1 MIKFPCTYIRIYNIF
16 FILVQI
22 RLKSLQNIQKI
33 TKTMQMV
40 SAAKYSRAD
49 RELKPARVYG
59 TGAKGLFKLTKTSF
73 ELLSLFVFFLH

>member
-1 MIKFPCTYIRIYNIF
+1 MNCF
-16 FILVQI
+16 FIKIIPVQI

-40 SAAKYSRAD
+40 SAAKYARAE

-59 TGAKGLFKLTKTSF
+59 TGAKGLWKDN
-73 ELLSLFVFFLH
+73 LFICHLIFIV